1 MRQSL
6 FINLLQLPVC
16 CGKHGVACIFCK
28 NNIYMFSV
36 VYNNASCNNVS
47 ELYSKLL
54 FYTSSYETRGDHG
67 NDFYVDH
74 DDVFALAQPDK
85 MRMKKRIRINRVL

>member
-1 MRQSL
+1 
-6 FINLLQLPVC
+6 
-16 CGKHGVACIFCK
+16 
-28 NNIYMFSV
+28 MFSV

-54 FYTSSYETRGDHG
+54 FYTSSYEARGVHG

-74 DDVFALAQPDK
+74 DDVFVLVMPDK
-85 MRMKKRIRINRVL
+85 MRMKKQIRIIRVL